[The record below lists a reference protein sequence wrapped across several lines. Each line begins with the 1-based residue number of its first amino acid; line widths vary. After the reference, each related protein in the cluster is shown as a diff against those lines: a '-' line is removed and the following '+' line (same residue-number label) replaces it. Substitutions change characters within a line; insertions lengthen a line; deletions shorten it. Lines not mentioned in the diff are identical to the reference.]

1 MQQFLEKQNQY
12 QTRRIKMATTTYAE
26 FKVTVLIPEKDH
38 DASFNLYSE
47 FELSVEEWMND
58 NLPPGWKVV
67 VEAQGV

>member
-1 MQQFLEKQNQY
+1 
-12 QTRRIKMATTTYAE
+12 MATTTYAE